1 MDRIEVIGVL
11 HKVDN
16 QIKRKIDQVALK
28 HDLTGIQAFF
38 LKCIHDKSSEGDL
51 FQRDLEKMFDI
62 RRSSVSTMI
71 SCVEKKG
78 YIKRVSIPTD
88 KRVNKIILTEEGMK
102 KHEEVDADL
111 KKYKQELLK
120 DFSDEEIK
128 LLYNILERIS
138 DSTKKNKIGGH
149 IMEQTAVRQEQPVQ
163 RENKMGTMPV
173 DKLLLSMALPMVVSM
188 LVQALYNIVDSVFVA
203 QLSENALTAVSMA
216 FPVQNLM
223 IGLATGIGVGMN
235 AFVSKN
241 LGQHNQEGVNKS
253 ALHGIF
259 LEFINY
265 LIFLCIGLFAVQKF
279 MQTQTNI
286 SDIVE
291 SGTTY
296 LRIVC
301 ICSFGIFT
309 QVAFERL
316 LQSTGK
322 TLLSMTTQ
330 LTGAIINIILDPILI
345 FGLFGMPKL
354 GIAGAAIA
362 TVIGQIVA
370 GTFAVILNLKKNKEI
385 HLHLKGFR
393 LEKEYLGRILYVGIP
408 SVLMVAIGSVMS
420 YGMNLILMTFSSTA
434 VAVFGAYY
442 KLQSFVFMPIFGLNN
457 GMVPIVSFNLGAK
470 NKDRLVKTVK
480 LGVCYAVGI
489 MLIGLVI
496 IQAMP
501 GTLLKMFNASEQM
514 LIIGIPALR
523 IISVSFVFAGFSI
536 IASSTFQALGNGI
549 LSMLVSFV
557 RQLVFLLPAAFIL
570 SKFGN
575 VDLVWLSFPIAEVA
589 SVIMSAISLKY
600 LYNKVVKDL

>member
-1 MDRIEVIGVL
+1 MAEKAV
-11 HKVDN
+11 
-16 QIKRKIDQVALK
+16 QAEQSIKK
-28 HDLTGIQAFF
+28 
-38 LKCIHDKSSEGDL
+38 
-51 FQRDLEKMFDI
+51 
-62 RRSSVSTMI
+62 
-71 SCVEKKG
+71 
-78 YIKRVSIPTD
+78 
-88 KRVNKIILTEEGMK
+88 
-102 KHEEVDADL
+102 
-111 KKYKQELLK
+111 
-120 DFSDEEIK
+120 
-128 LLYNILERIS
+128 
-138 DSTKKNKIGGH
+138 
-149 IMEQTAVRQEQPVQ
+149 
-163 RENKMGTMPV
+163 ENKMGTMPV
-173 DKLLLSMALPMVVSM
+173 NKLLLSMALPMIVSM
-188 LVQALYNIVDSVFVA
+188 LVQALYNIVDSIFVA

-216 FPVQNLM
+216 FPIQNLM
-223 IGLATGIGVGMN
+223 IGMATGIGVGMN

-259 LEFINY
+259 LELINY
-265 LIFLCIGLFAVQKF
+265 LIFLCIGLFVVNKF
-279 MQTQTNI
+279 MKTQTNI
-286 SDIVE
+286 AEIVD

-309 QVAFERL
+309 QVSFERL

-370 GTFAVILNLKKNKEI
+370 GIFAVVLNVKKNKEI
-385 HLHLKGFR
+385 HLHLKGFK
-393 LEKEYLGRILYVGIP
+393 LEKKYIGRILYVGIP

-514 LIIGIPALR
+514 LTIGIPALR

-570 SKFGN
+570 SKLGN

-589 SVIMSAISLKY
+589 AVIMSAISLRY
-600 LYNKVVKDL
+600 LYNKVVKNL

>member
-1 MDRIEVIGVL
+1 
-11 HKVDN
+11 
-16 QIKRKIDQVALK
+16 
-28 HDLTGIQAFF
+28 
-38 LKCIHDKSSEGDL
+38 
-51 FQRDLEKMFDI
+51 
-62 RRSSVSTMI
+62 
-71 SCVEKKG
+71 
-78 YIKRVSIPTD
+78 
-88 KRVNKIILTEEGMK
+88 
-102 KHEEVDADL
+102 
-111 KKYKQELLK
+111 
-120 DFSDEEIK
+120 
-128 LLYNILERIS
+128 
-138 DSTKKNKIGGH
+138 
-149 IMEQTAVRQEQPVQ
+149 MEQTAVRQEQPVQ

-457 GMVPIVSFNLGAK
+457 GMVPIVSFNLGAR
-470 NKDRLVKTVK
+470 NKERLVKTIK
-480 LGVCYAVGI
+480 LSICYAVGI

-496 IQAMP
+496 IQAIP
-501 GTLLKMFNASEQM
+501 GPLLKMFNASEQM
-514 LIIGIPALR
+514 LSIGIPALR

-557 RQLVFLLPAAFIL
+557 RQLMFLFPVAFLL
-570 SKFGN
+570 SKLGN
-575 VDLVWLSFPIAEVA
+575 VDLVWLAFPIAEIAAVT
-589 SVIMSAISLKY
+589 VSAIFLKY
-600 LYNKVVKDL
+600 LYNKVIKDL

>member
-1 MDRIEVIGVL
+1 MAEKAV
-11 HKVDN
+11 
-16 QIKRKIDQVALK
+16 QAEQSIKK
-28 HDLTGIQAFF
+28 
-38 LKCIHDKSSEGDL
+38 
-51 FQRDLEKMFDI
+51 
-62 RRSSVSTMI
+62 
-71 SCVEKKG
+71 
-78 YIKRVSIPTD
+78 
-88 KRVNKIILTEEGMK
+88 
-102 KHEEVDADL
+102 
-111 KKYKQELLK
+111 
-120 DFSDEEIK
+120 
-128 LLYNILERIS
+128 
-138 DSTKKNKIGGH
+138 
-149 IMEQTAVRQEQPVQ
+149 
-163 RENKMGTMPV
+163 ENKMGTMPV
-173 DKLLLSMALPMVVSM
+173 NKLLLSMALPMIVSM
-188 LVQALYNIVDSVFVA
+188 LVQALYNIVDSIFVA

-216 FPVQNLM
+216 FPIQNLM
-223 IGLATGIGVGMN
+223 IGMATGIGVGMN

-259 LEFINY
+259 LELINY
-265 LIFLCIGLFAVQKF
+265 LIFLCIGLFVVNKF
-279 MQTQTNI
+279 MKTQTNI
-286 SDIVE
+286 AEIVD

-309 QVAFERL
+309 QVSFERL

-362 TVIGQIVA
+362 TVIGQIIA
-370 GTFAVILNLKKNKEI
+370 GIFAVVLNIKKNKEI
-385 HLHLKGFR
+385 HLHLKGFK
-393 LEKEYLGRILYVGIP
+393 LEKKYIGVP

-501 GTLLKMFNASEQM
+501 GTLLKMFNASDQM
-514 LIIGIPALR
+514 LTIGVPALR

-589 SVIMSAISLKY
+589 AVIMSAISLKY

>member
-1 MDRIEVIGVL
+1 MAEKAV
-11 HKVDN
+11 
-16 QIKRKIDQVALK
+16 QAEQSIKK
-28 HDLTGIQAFF
+28 
-38 LKCIHDKSSEGDL
+38 
-51 FQRDLEKMFDI
+51 
-62 RRSSVSTMI
+62 
-71 SCVEKKG
+71 
-78 YIKRVSIPTD
+78 
-88 KRVNKIILTEEGMK
+88 
-102 KHEEVDADL
+102 
-111 KKYKQELLK
+111 
-120 DFSDEEIK
+120 
-128 LLYNILERIS
+128 
-138 DSTKKNKIGGH
+138 
-149 IMEQTAVRQEQPVQ
+149 
-163 RENKMGTMPV
+163 ENKMGTMPV
-173 DKLLLSMALPMVVSM
+173 NKLLLSMALPMIVSM
-188 LVQALYNIVDSVFVA
+188 LVQALYNIVDSIFVA

-216 FPVQNLM
+216 FPIQNLM
-223 IGLATGIGVGMN
+223 IGMATGIGVGMN

-259 LEFINY
+259 LELINY
-265 LIFLCIGLFAVQKF
+265 LIFLCIGLFVVNKF
-279 MQTQTNI
+279 MKTQTNI
-286 SDIVE
+286 AEIVD

-309 QVAFERL
+309 QVSFERL

-362 TVIGQIVA
+362 TVIGQIIA
-370 GTFAVILNLKKNKEI
+370 GIFAVVLNIKKNKEI
-385 HLHLKGFR
+385 HLHLKGFK
-393 LEKEYLGRILYVGIP
+393 LEKKYFGRILYVGVP

-501 GTLLKMFNASEQM
+501 GTLLKMFNASDQM
-514 LIIGIPALR
+514 LTIGVPALR

-589 SVIMSAISLKY
+589 AVIMSAISLKY

>member
-1 MDRIEVIGVL
+1 
-11 HKVDN
+11 
-16 QIKRKIDQVALK
+16 
-28 HDLTGIQAFF
+28 
-38 LKCIHDKSSEGDL
+38 
-51 FQRDLEKMFDI
+51 
-62 RRSSVSTMI
+62 
-71 SCVEKKG
+71 
-78 YIKRVSIPTD
+78 
-88 KRVNKIILTEEGMK
+88 
-102 KHEEVDADL
+102 
-111 KKYKQELLK
+111 
-120 DFSDEEIK
+120 
-128 LLYNILERIS
+128 
-138 DSTKKNKIGGH
+138 
-149 IMEQTAVRQEQPVQ
+149 MEQTAVRQEQPVQ

-370 GTFAVILNLKKNKEI
+370 GTFAVILNLKK
-385 HLHLKGFR
+385 
-393 LEKEYLGRILYVGIP
+393 
-408 SVLMVAIGSVMS
+408 
-420 YGMNLILMTFSSTA
+420 
-434 VAVFGAYY
+434 
-442 KLQSFVFMPIFGLNN
+442 
-457 GMVPIVSFNLGAK
+457 
-470 NKDRLVKTVK
+470 KD
-480 LGVCYAVGI
+480 
-489 MLIGLVI
+489 
-496 IQAMP
+496 
-501 GTLLKMFNASEQM
+501 S
-514 LIIGIPALR
+514 
-523 IISVSFVFAGFSI
+523 
-536 IASSTFQALGNGI
+536 
-549 LSMLVSFV
+549 
-557 RQLVFLLPAAFIL
+557 
-570 SKFGN
+570 
-575 VDLVWLSFPIAEVA
+575 D
-589 SVIMSAISLKY
+589 
-600 LYNKVVKDL
+600 

>member
-1 MDRIEVIGVL
+1 
-11 HKVDN
+11 
-16 QIKRKIDQVALK
+16 
-28 HDLTGIQAFF
+28 
-38 LKCIHDKSSEGDL
+38 
-51 FQRDLEKMFDI
+51 
-62 RRSSVSTMI
+62 
-71 SCVEKKG
+71 
-78 YIKRVSIPTD
+78 
-88 KRVNKIILTEEGMK
+88 
-102 KHEEVDADL
+102 
-111 KKYKQELLK
+111 
-120 DFSDEEIK
+120 
-128 LLYNILERIS
+128 
-138 DSTKKNKIGGH
+138 
-149 IMEQTAVRQEQPVQ
+149 MEQTAVRQEQPVQ

-345 FGLFGMPKL
+345 FGC
-354 GIAGAAIA
+354 
-362 TVIGQIVA
+362 
-370 GTFAVILNLKKNKEI
+370 LN
-385 HLHLKGFR
+385 
-393 LEKEYLGRILYVGIP
+393 
-408 SVLMVAIGSVMS
+408 
-420 YGMNLILMTFSSTA
+420 
-434 VAVFGAYY
+434 
-442 KLQSFVFMPIFGLNN
+442 
-457 GMVPIVSFNLGAK
+457 
-470 NKDRLVKTVK
+470 
-480 LGVCYAVGI
+480 
-489 MLIGLVI
+489 
-496 IQAMP
+496 
-501 GTLLKMFNASEQM
+501 
-514 LIIGIPALR
+514 
-523 IISVSFVFAGFSI
+523 
-536 IASSTFQALGNGI
+536 
-549 LSMLVSFV
+549 
-557 RQLVFLLPAAFIL
+557 
-570 SKFGN
+570 
-575 VDLVWLSFPIAEVA
+575 
-589 SVIMSAISLKY
+589 
-600 LYNKVVKDL
+600 

>member
-1 MDRIEVIGVL
+1 
-11 HKVDN
+11 
-16 QIKRKIDQVALK
+16 
-28 HDLTGIQAFF
+28 
-38 LKCIHDKSSEGDL
+38 
-51 FQRDLEKMFDI
+51 
-62 RRSSVSTMI
+62 
-71 SCVEKKG
+71 
-78 YIKRVSIPTD
+78 
-88 KRVNKIILTEEGMK
+88 
-102 KHEEVDADL
+102 
-111 KKYKQELLK
+111 
-120 DFSDEEIK
+120 
-128 LLYNILERIS
+128 
-138 DSTKKNKIGGH
+138 
-149 IMEQTAVRQEQPVQ
+149 MEQKIVQSEQSARP
-163 RENKMGTMPV
+163 ENKMGTMPV
-173 DKLLLSMALPMVVSM
+173 NKLLLSMALPMIVSM

-216 FPVQNLM
+216 FPIQNLM
-223 IGLATGIGVGMN
+223 IGMATGIGVGMN

-259 LEFINY
+259 LELVNY
-265 LIFLCIGLFAVQKF
+265 LIFLCIGLFVVGKF
-279 MQTQTNI
+279 MQTQTNNAE
-286 SDIVE
+286 IVQ

-309 QVAFERL
+309 QVSFERL

-330 LTGAIINIILDPILI
+330 LTGAVINIILDPILI

-370 GTFAVILNLKKNKEI
+370 GAFAVILNLKKNKEI
-385 HLHLKGFR
+385 HLHLDGFR
-393 LEKEYLGRILYVGIP
+393 LEKEYLGRILYVGVP

-457 GMVPIVSFNLGAK
+457 GMVPIISFNLGAK
-470 NKDRLVKTVK
+470 NKDRLIKTVK

-489 MLIGLVI
+489 MLVGLVI
-496 IQAMP
+496 IQTMP
-501 GTLLKMFNASEQM
+501 GALLKMFNASEQM
-514 LIIGIPALR
+514 LAIGIPALR

-536 IASSTFQALGNGI
+536 IASSTFQALGNGVF
-549 LSMLVSFV
+549 SMLVSFV

-570 SKFGN
+570 SRLGN
-575 VDLVWLSFPIAEVA
+575 IDLVWLSFPIAEIA
-589 SVIMSAISLKY
+589 AVIVSAVFLKY
-600 LYNKVVKDL
+600 LYNKVIKNL